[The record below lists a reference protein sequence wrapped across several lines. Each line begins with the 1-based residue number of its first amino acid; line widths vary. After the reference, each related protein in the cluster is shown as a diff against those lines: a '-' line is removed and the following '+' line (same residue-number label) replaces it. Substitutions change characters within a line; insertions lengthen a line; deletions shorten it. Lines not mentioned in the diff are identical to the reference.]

1 MVAIYNSLSGEKEPL
16 PDQTKIRMFVCGPTV
31 YDYLHIGNARTY
43 IFFDFFAKYL
53 RSQGYDV
60 NYLQNITDIDD
71 KIIKRAAEEGKTP
84 EEVAKFFTEAYLE
97 DMKALGVDA
106 VTEYAP
112 ATKFI
117 TQIVAQVERL
127 IDKGFAYK
135 IDGDGWYFDISKDE
149 DYGKLSHRTRR

>member
-1 MVAIYNSLSGEKEPL
+1 MLRIYNTLSGEKEPL
-16 PDQTKIRMFVCGPTV
+16 PDQKKIRMFVCGPTV

-60 NYLQNITDIDD
+60 HYLQNITDIDD
-71 KIIKRAAEEGKTP
+71 KIIKRAGELGISPSELAE
-84 EEVAKFFTEAYLE
+84 KFTASYLE

-106 VTEYAP
+106 VNEYAP

-117 TQIVAQVERL
+117 P
-127 IDKGFAYK
+127 
-135 IDGDGWYFDISKDE
+135 
-149 DYGKLSHRTRR
+149 